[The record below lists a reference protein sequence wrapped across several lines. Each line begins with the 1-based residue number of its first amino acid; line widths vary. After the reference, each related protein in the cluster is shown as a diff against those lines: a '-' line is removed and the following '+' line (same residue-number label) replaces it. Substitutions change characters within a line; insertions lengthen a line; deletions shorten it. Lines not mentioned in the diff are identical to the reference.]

1 LKTWALSSKSETPTR
16 DAFGHEYRRSAATR
30 MLLLAA
36 GVALLAALAVLA
48 VTVGAVK
55 VPLGDACRVLMSAL
69 WTPWRHA
76 TSSLSRAVIWELRL
90 PRIALAVV
98 AGAGLALSGAVI
110 QTTARNPLASP
121 FTLGISAAAGFGAA
135 LAIVLG
141 AGLGGPG
148 RWLVVAN
155 AFACSVAAMA
165 LVHLLGAVKGFS
177 PSATVLSGIAVNF
190 FFMALTSLLQYLGQ
204 SEDVKAV
211 VLWLMG
217 GLHRATW
224 GQAGLLGAV
233 LLVALVLLWAI
244 AWDLNALQLGDE
256 VAHSLG
262 VPHRRLRLW
271 ASLVALLV
279 TATVISF
286 TGTIG
291 FVCLVGPHM
300 ARLMVGPDHRF
311 LLPASCLMGGLLL
324 LGADTVARTM
334 VAPLELPVGI
344 VTSLLGV
351 PIFVY
356 LLLRGNTGYW
366 GV

>member
-1 LKTWALSSKSETPTR
+1 LKTSALSSKSSALV
-16 DAFGHEYRRSAATR
+16 DGAFGDEYRRSAATR
-30 MLLLAA
+30 VLVLAA
-36 GVALLAALAVLA
+36 GVALLAVLAVLA

-55 VPLGDACRVLMSAL
+55 VPPGDACRVLMSVL
-69 WTPWRHA
+69 WTPWRHT
-76 TSSLSRAVIWELRL
+76 TSAFSRALIWELRL
-90 PRIALAVV
+90 PRIVLAVV
-98 AGAGLALSGAVI
+98 AGAGLSLSGAVI
-110 QTTARNPLASP
+110 QATTRNPLASP

-148 RWLVVAN
+148 AYLVVAN
-155 AFACSVAAMA
+155 AFACSMLAMG
-165 LVHLLGAVKGFS
+165 LVHLLAGVKGFS
-177 PSATVLSGIAVNF
+177 PSATVLAGVAVNF

-224 GQAGLLGAV
+224 GQASLLGGV
-233 LLVALVLLWAI
+233 LLVALVPLFGV

-262 VPHRRLRLW
+262 VPHRRLRVW

-279 TATVISF
+279 TASVVSF

-300 ARLMVGPDHRF
+300 ARLVVGPDHRF

-324 LGADTVARTM
+324 LGADTVARTL

-351 PIFVY
+351 PIFVC

-366 GV
+366 GG